1 MISEY
6 FPVLLAIGFLSLLPF
21 VALMTTCFAKIVIV
35 LGLLRQALA
44 LQQVPPNMV
53 LNGIAFIL
61 TIYVMA
67 PIAMEARDNLERGG
81 KSVASLKNI
90 NDIGVVYDAISIPLR
105 SFLLKNSEARDRRFF
120 MHTAVR
126 LWPADMARSLKEDDI
141 LVLVP
146 AFVITELT
154 EAFRIGFVLF
164 LVFLL
169 VDLVVAT
176 LLLALGMSMVSPTI
190 ISVPFKLLLFIT
202 LDGWARLLQG
212 LVLGYVSH
220 PGY

>member
-1 MISEY
+1 MIAEY
-6 FPVLLAIGFLSLLPF
+6 FPILFVIGFLSLLPF
-21 VALMTTCFAKIVIV
+21 AALMTTCFAKIVIV

-67 PIAMEARDNLERGG
+67 PIAMETGNQLERSG
-81 KSVASLKNI
+81 KSVASLKTV
-90 NDIGVVYDAISIPLR
+90 NDIVVVYNAVSIPLR
-105 SFLLKNSEARDRRFF
+105 DFLLKNSESRDRRFF
-120 MHTAVR
+120 VRTAAR
-126 LWPADMARSLKEDDI
+126 LWPAEMARDLKENDM
-141 LVLVP
+141 LVLIP
-146 AFVITELT
+146 AFVVTELT

-164 LVFLL
+164 LAFLL
-169 VDLVVAT
+169 VDLIVAT
-176 LLLALGMSMVSPTI
+176 ILLALGMSMVSPTI

-212 LVLGYVSH
+212 LVLGYQ
-220 PGY
+220 